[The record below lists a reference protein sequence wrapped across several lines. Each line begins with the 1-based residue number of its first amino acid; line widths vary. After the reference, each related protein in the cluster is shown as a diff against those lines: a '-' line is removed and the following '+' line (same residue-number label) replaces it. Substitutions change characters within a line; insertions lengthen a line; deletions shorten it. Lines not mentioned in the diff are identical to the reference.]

1 MQISDAGLQFI
12 IGFEGVRHS
21 AYDDGG
27 PGIGNCTIG
36 VGHLLHLGPCTTQ
49 ELSMLALTDDQV
61 LALLRVDVARFEE
74 VVNNRAKI
82 KLNQNQYDALVDFCF
97 NTGGGYPRV
106 WAAVNSGDDVAG
118 VLATTAI
125 TPAWATAALVRRR
138 KAEGALY
145 NEPVCEPEPVE
156 EIEDMKPFLC
166 LEEGSP
172 NVWLIGFLLP
182 ILIGSAS
189 EAASLTAALG
199 PAQIAL
205 SKATIDQMK
214 L

>member
-1 MQISDAGLQFI
+1 MPISDHGLQFLM
-12 IGFEGVRHS
+12 GWEGVRYS
-21 AYDDGG
+21 AYGDGG
-27 PGIGNCTIG
+27 PGVGNCTIG
-36 VGHLLHLGPCTTQ
+36 VGHLIHLGPCTAA
-49 ELSMLALTDDQV
+49 ELAAPPLSDDQV
-61 LALLRVDVARFEE
+61 MALLRLDVGRFEE
-74 VVNNRAKI
+74 VVDTHATI
-82 KLNQNQYDALVDFCF
+82 ALNQNQYDALVDFCF

-106 WAAVNSGDDVAG
+106 WAAVNSGGDVAG

-145 NEPVCEPEPVE
+145 NTPVVEPVE
-156 EIEDMKPFLC
+156 EEDEVKPFLC

-172 NVWLIGFLLP
+172 NVWLIGFAGP

-189 EAASLTAALG
+189 EASSLSIALG
-199 PAQIAL
+199 PARIAL